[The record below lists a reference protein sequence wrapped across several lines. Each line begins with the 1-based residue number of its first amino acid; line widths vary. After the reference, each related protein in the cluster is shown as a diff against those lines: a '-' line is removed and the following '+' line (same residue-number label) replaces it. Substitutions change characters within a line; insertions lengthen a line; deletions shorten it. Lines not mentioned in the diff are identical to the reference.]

1 MQIDRNALNRILSI
15 NDEQLGALITQIA
28 AQTGIDPAAL
38 GLNPQNIAG
47 VRAALSGA
55 TEADIQ
61 KLDAL
66 YADYRRNRRQ
76 QR

>member
-1 MQIDRNALNRILSI
+1 MQIDRNTLNRILNM
-15 NDEQLGALITQIA
+15 NDEQLGSLIVQIA
-28 AQTGIDPAAL
+28 EQTGIDPAAL

-47 VRAALSGA
+47 VRQALSGA
-55 TEADIQ
+55 TDSDIQ

-76 QR
+76 SR

>member
-1 MQIDRNALNRILSI
+1 MQIDRNALNRILGM
-15 NDEQLGALITQIA
+15 NDEQLSALITQIA
-28 AQTGIDPAAL
+28 RETGIDPAAL

-47 VRAALSGA
+47 VRSALSGA
-55 TEADIQ
+55 TESDIQ

-76 QR
+76 R

>member
-1 MQIDRNALNRILSI
+1 MQIDRNALNRIL
-15 NDEQLGALITQIA
+15 
-28 AQTGIDPAAL
+28 AAL

-55 TEADIQ
+55 TESDIQ

-76 QR
+76 R

>member
-1 MQIDRNALNRILSI
+1 MQIDRNALNRILGM
-15 NDEQLGALITQIA
+15 NDEQLSALITQIA
-28 AQTGIDPAAL
+28 KETGIDPAAL

-47 VRAALSGA
+47 VRTALSGA
-55 TEADIQ
+55 TESDIQ

-76 QR
+76 R

>member
-1 MQIDRNALNRILSI
+1 MQIDRNALNRILGM
-15 NDEQLGALITQIA
+15 NDEQLSALITQIA
-28 AQTGIDPAAL
+28 KETGIDSAAL

-55 TEADIQ
+55 TESDIQ

-76 QR
+76 R

>member
-1 MQIDRNALNRILSI
+1 MQIDRNALNRILGM
-15 NDEQLGALITQIA
+15 NDEQLSALITQIA
-28 AQTGIDPAAL
+28 KETGIDPAAL

-47 VRAALSGA
+47 VRTARPAP
-55 TEADIQ
+55 TESDIQ

-76 QR
+76 R

>member
-1 MQIDRNALNRILSI
+1 MQIDRNALNRILGM
-15 NDEQLGALITQIA
+15 NDEQLSALITQIA
-28 AQTGIDPAAL
+28 KETGIDPAAL

-55 TEADIQ
+55 TESDIQ

-66 YADYRRNRRQ
+66 YADYHRNRRQ
-76 QR
+76 R

>member
-1 MQIDRNALNRILSI
+1 MQIDRNALNRILGM
-15 NDEQLGALITQIA
+15 NDEQLSALITQIA
-28 AQTGIDPAAL
+28 KETGIDPAAL

-47 VRAALSGA
+47 VRSALSGA
-55 TEADIQ
+55 TESDIQ

-76 QR
+76 R

>member
-1 MQIDRNALNRILSI
+1 MQIDRNALNRILGM
-15 NDEQLGALITQIA
+15 NDEQLSALITQIA
-28 AQTGIDPAAL
+28 KETGIDPAAL

-55 TEADIQ
+55 TESDIQ
-61 KLDAL
+61 KLDTL

-76 QR
+76 R

>member
-1 MQIDRNALNRILSI
+1 MQIDRNALNRILGM

-28 AQTGIDPAAL
+28 KETGIDPAAL
-38 GLNPQNIAG
+38 GLNPGSIAD

-55 TEADIQ
+55 TDSDIQ

-66 YADYRRNRRQ
+66 YADYRRQRRQ
-76 QR
+76 R

>member
-1 MQIDRNALNRILSI
+1 MQIDRNALNRILSM
-15 NDEQLGALITQIA
+15 NDEQLGALITRIV
-28 AQTGIDPAAL
+28 PAAL

>member
-1 MQIDRNALNRILSI
+1 MQIDRNALSRILGM
-15 NDEQLGALITQIA
+15 NDEQLSALITQIA
-28 AQTGIDPAAL
+28 KETGIDPAAL

-55 TEADIQ
+55 TESDIQ

-76 QR
+76 R

>member
-1 MQIDRNALNRILSI
+1 MQIDRNALNRILGM
-15 NDEQLGALITQIA
+15 NDEQLSALITQIA
-28 AQTGIDPAAL
+28 KETGIDPAAL

-55 TEADIQ
+55 TESDIQ
-61 KLDAL
+61 KLDVL

-76 QR
+76 R

>member
-1 MQIDRNALNRILSI
+1 MQIDRNALNRILGM
-15 NDEQLGALITQIA
+15 NDEQLSALITQIA
-28 AQTGIDPAAL
+28 KETGIDPAAL
-38 GLNPQNIAG
+38 GLNPEHIAG

-55 TEADIQ
+55 TESDIQ

-76 QR
+76 R

>member
-1 MQIDRNALNRILSI
+1 MQIDRNALNRILGM
-15 NDEQLGALITQIA
+15 NDEQLSALITQIA
-28 AQTGIDPAAL
+28 KETGIDPAAL

-55 TEADIQ
+55 TESDIQ

-66 YADYRRNRRQ
+66 YADYRRNRRK
-76 QR
+76 R

>member
-1 MQIDRNALNRILSI
+1 MQIDRNALNRILGM
-15 NDEQLGALITQIA
+15 NDEQLSALITQIA
-28 AQTGIDPAAL
+28 KETGIDPTAL

-47 VRAALSGA
+47 VRSALSGA
-55 TEADIQ
+55 TESDIQ

-76 QR
+76 R